1 MKKAALFLLIALGLG
16 AGGVKAEDAAQAP
29 AVKRCE
35 AVTGSRIQPVVAAGE
50 SCERVTL
57 GVRSYSREE
66 LQATG
71 RVDVDEALSV
81 LDPSILRRL

>member
-1 MKKAALFLLIALGLG
+1 MKKAALLLLIAACLG
-16 AGGVKAEDAAQAP
+16 AGGVQAAEAAETP

-35 AVTGSRIQPVVAAGE
+35 AVTGSRIQPVVAADE
-50 SCERVTL
+50 ACERATP

-66 LQATG
+66 LESTG
-71 RVDVDEALSV
+71 RIDLDEALSV